1 MHCIRRFYSFAFPP
15 LNFINTPPS
24 ALTMCGSF
32 NIFHPP
38 FASSSAYAAHDA
50 LKCERIVRLVV
61 ARALEGSF
69 K

>member
-1 MHCIRRFYSFAFPP
+1 
-15 LNFINTPPS
+15 
-24 ALTMCGSF
+24 MCGSF

-38 FASSSAYAAHDA
+38 FASSSAYAAHDS